1 MISIT
6 QANISELQKVREIAL
21 KTWPQTFA
29 SILTPEQIVY
39 MMNWMYQLD
48 ALRQQVLEKK
58 HVFLLAKEEDKS
70 LGFCSY
76 ELHAKSP
83 SKTKIHKIYILPEA
97 QGKGVGKKLIQEVA
111 QIAKRNGDTHLF
123 LNVNKYNQSAIDFYS
138 KIGFYEDFREV
149 IDIGNGFV
157 MDDVV
162 MEMKLT

>member
-1 MISIT
+1 MITIKEASL
-6 QANISELQKVREIAL
+6 SELKKVRDIAL
-21 KTWPQTFA
+21 KTWPLTFA
-29 SILTPEQIVY
+29 NILTPEQIDY
-39 MMNWMYQLD
+39 MLNWMYQLD
-48 ALRQQVLEKK
+48 ALTQQVIKKK
-58 HVFLLAKEEDKS
+58 HIFLLAEEGDRS

-111 QIAKRNGDTHLF
+111 LIAKKNGDNHLF

-138 KIGFYEDFREV
+138 KIGFYEDFKEV

-162 MEMKLT
+162 MELKIS

>member
-6 QANISELQKVREIAL
+6 QVNISELQKVREIAL

-29 SILTPEQIVY
+29 SILTPEQIDY

-48 ALRQQVLEKK
+48 ALKQQVLEKK
-58 HVFLLAKEEDKS
+58 HVFLLANEEDKS